1 MTKQKGFSLVE
12 LLVVIAI
19 IGILSTLA
27 VIYLGSTTEKANDAK
42 RITHVN
48 NLKTAL
54 EIIKSEN
61 GDYSDVCTAA
71 AASAC
76 NGLGEYIST
85 MTQYVDPSGE
95 TPLCTAAPTAP
106 CNYKFSVFSPSTY
119 TLDFWLEAGAGDLE
133 AGAHTLTDGVIE

>member
-1 MTKQKGFSLVE
+1 MKKQLGFSLVE

-54 EIIKSEN
+54 EVIKSEN
-61 GDYSDVCTAA
+61 GSYGTVCAAGPATAC
-71 AASAC
+71 S
-76 NGLGEYIST
+76 GLGEY
-85 MTQYVDPSGE
+85 P
-95 TPLCTAAPTAP
+95 
-106 CNYKFSVFSPSTY
+106 
-119 TLDFWLEAGAGDLE
+119 
-133 AGAHTLTDGVIE
+133 

>member
-1 MTKQKGFSLVE
+1 MKKQLGFSLVE

-54 EIIKSEN
+54 EVIKSEN
-61 GDYSDVCTAA
+61 GSYNDACEVDAATACT
-71 AASAC
+71 
-76 NGLGEYIST
+76 GLGEYIPD
-85 MTQYVDPSGE
+85 MAQYTDPSGSA
-95 TPLCTAAPTAP
+95 TPCAVGVDAACEYT
-106 CNYKFSVFSPSTY
+106 FSAFTDDTY
-119 TLDFWLEAGAGDLE
+119 TMYFYLEAGAGDLVE
-133 AGAHTLTDGVIE
+133 GLHTLIDGVIE